1 MKRPLT
7 SIQDQGEIQEV
18 LISYLRGIK
27 PDAISESTNI
37 SQLKIYRILD
47 SLDML
52 ELIAQLETTFA
63 IHISDEDILAKN
75 FETLGSLTAFVSR
88 KLAQRTIVTD

>member
-1 MKRPLT
+1 MERPLPD
-7 SIQDQGEIQEV
+7 IQGKEMVQELLV
-18 LISYLRGIK
+18 SYLRGIK
-27 PDAISESTNI
+27 PDAISDSTEI

-52 ELIAQLETTFA
+52 GLISQVETMFA
-63 IHISDEDILAKN
+63 IEIRAEDVLARN

-88 KLAQRTIVTD
+88 KLAQRAKAGD